1 MSLQERAVITRNAIV
16 RGAAEVFAEHSY
28 AQAALSDIVARADV
42 TKGALYFHFKSKE
55 ELASAVIDEQHKAVL
70 EGAVI
75 VAGMGRPAL
84 ETLVLLSV
92 DFCRQLLDD
101 VIVRAGIRLTLEGVD
116 VGRDLPALY
125 SDWVASTEGI
135 IARGI
140 DDGDLRPGLPAAD
153 LARFIVGAFTGV
165 QLVSEMLE
173 GRADLLRRVEHLW
186 TFLVPAMVT
195 PDLVDAARSVPAAL
209 FAEFGVEGIR
219 D

>member
-1 MSLQERAVITRNAIV
+1 MSLQERAVITRNAII

-28 AQAALSDIVARADV
+28 AQASLSDIVARANV

-75 VAGMGRPAL
+75 VAAMGRSAL
-84 ETLVLLSV
+84 DTLVLLSV

-101 VIVRAGIRLTLEGVD
+101 VVVRAGIRLTLEGVE
-116 VGRDLPALY
+116 VGRDLRALY

-135 IARGI
+135 IDRGI
-140 DDGDLRPGLPAAD
+140 ADGILRPVLPAAD
-153 LARFIVGAFTGV
+153 LARYMVGAFTGV
-165 QLVSEMLE
+165 QLVSEMLAE
-173 GRADLLRRVEHLW
+173 RSDLLERVEHLW
-186 TFLVPAMVT
+186 SLLVPAMVA
-195 PDLVDAARSVPAAL
+195 PHLVEEASSVPAKL
-209 FAEFGVEGIR
+209 FAEFGVAGIR